1 MRSLKN
7 GLIECTVEAWECT
20 EVILFVCVVFIFF
33 FFLEIISFLH
43 LNSGSEH
50 KKTTVGFNEK
60 EKLIIKL
67 FSVLKKNSNS
77 FQIA

>member
-1 MRSLKN
+1 M
-7 GLIECTVEAWECT
+7 EAWEYT

-50 KKTTVGFNEK
+50 KKTTIGFNEK